1 MRVRMLVNMTGTI
14 DGQQWPERGGSIT
27 LADHVAADMVV
38 NGYAEPC
45 ADDARDVSDVLETA
59 TVDPV
64 VETATRKPGRPRKV

>member
-27 LADHVAADMVV
+27 LADHVAADMVA

-45 ADDARDVSDVLETA
+45 ADDARDVPQVETA

-64 VETATRKPGRPRKV
+64 VETAARKPGRPRKV

>member
-14 DGQQWPERGGSIT
+14 DGQPWPEAGETIT
-27 LADHVAADMVV
+27 LPDHVAADMVA
-38 NGYAEPC
+38 NRYAASC
-45 ADDARDVSDVLETA
+45 DADGSAELETA